1 MERDPFPTVRRIGR
15 WLTRGWPRRLR
26 RLGIALLVVFV
37 ALGIPWTYF
46 SVTLGLKLE
55 RELQAIRDR
64 GEPLTLEQAAPEMPP
79 LSENAAY
86 VYEQAFRV
94 LQKWPQAPE
103 GAIPGT
109 PLTDLNPPMQDAVA
123 EFVNGDAPDL
133 APEARAWLFSA
144 EIEARLDAIKRASRM
159 ERCVFPVNWE
169 DGFAALLP
177 HLAQFRA
184 AQRLVAARMMIAG
197 REGRSEE
204 ALQWC
209 AVGLRMAKHTSADP
223 VLIGLLVRT
232 AMLDTLFQGAQRVCA
247 DVSVPPGQAEALLAL
262 ADDRDLW
269 QHFER
274 AMLGERALGMWVFGR
289 ADASRAADLGL
300 PGPGWFWQLYGG
312 PLGGP
317 LRKHD
322 QLQFLDLWS
331 VLLERTGHPWR
342 EVGGNDPAL
351 EHFLKAGMAGLYIE
365 PITHAFVPSFANA
378 QMKRDA
384 AIARLDQ
391 FRIALALNLYRQ
403 AHGGY
408 PETLAPLAEVVDWP
422 IPDDIFSGEPF
433 RYWRE
438 SAGYVLWSLGPDLD
452 DDGGREY
459 GEIVPPWDD
468 RDIVW
473 RVEG

>member
-1 MERDPFPTVRRIGR
+1 M
-15 WLTRGWPRRLR
+15 
-26 RLGIALLVVFV
+26 ALLIVFV
-37 ALGIPWTYF
+37 ALAIPWTYF
-46 SVTLGLKLE
+46 NITLGLALE
-55 RELQAIRDR
+55 RELSAIRDR

-79 LSENAAY
+79 DSENAAY
-86 VYEQAFRV
+86 VYEEVFRV
-94 LQKWPQAPE
+94 MHAWTGEEPKGEVLSEVEK
-103 GAIPGT
+103 
-109 PLTDLNPPMQDAVA
+109 PLIAAAVEYLKSGDSVA
-123 EFVNGDAPDL
+123 EETLRRGFADPATQ
-133 APEARAWLFSA
+133 ARMATIARASA
-144 EIEARLDAIKRASRM
+144 MPE
-159 ERCVFPVNWE
+159 CVFPVDWR
-169 DGFAALLP
+169 GGPAAVFP
-177 HLAQFRA
+177 HFAQFRA
-184 AQRLVAARMMIAG
+184 ATRLVTARMVLDAHDG
-197 REGRSEE
+197 RDGE
-204 ALQWC
+204 ALEWC
-209 AVGLRMAKHTSADP
+209 AVGLGMAKHTSADA

-232 AMLDTLFQGAQRVCA
+232 AMLDTLFEGAQRVCA
-247 DVSVPPGQAEALLAL
+247 EVNIPPGQAQALLGL

-289 ADASRAADLGL
+289 ADAGRAADLGL

-331 VLLERTGHPWR
+331 ALLERTGHPWR

-365 PITHAFVPSFANA
+365 PITHAFVPPFANA
-378 QMKRDA
+378 QMMRER

-391 FRIALALNLYRQ
+391 FRIALALNVYRQ

-433 RYWRE
+433 RYRRE
-438 SAGYVLWSLGPDLD
+438 GAGYVLWSLGPDLD

-459 GEIVPPWDD
+459 RAIVPPWDD